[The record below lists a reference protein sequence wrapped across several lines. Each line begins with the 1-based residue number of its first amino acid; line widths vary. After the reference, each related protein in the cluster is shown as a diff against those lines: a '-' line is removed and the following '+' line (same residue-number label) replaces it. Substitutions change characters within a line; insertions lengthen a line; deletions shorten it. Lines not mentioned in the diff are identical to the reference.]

1 MQLVIDIPEEDR
13 ALMGHVSGRPDR
25 GLALLRM
32 GYMVHTYTQSQTQTQ
47 TDPAA
52 IQAAVSVL
60 VSSYAETAAQWQTRW
75 EQQQEDTRELHRTI
89 QEKELRIVQLLE
101 RPHDNKEVEALRQH
115 CQHMGDQATQWELRW
130 STLQT
135 QYLHDVQHTQAENI
149 SLVKQLHDIHA
160 HVEQQVTLRYELQ
173 LQEAKAVAV
182 SQTATLQ
189 TQYQHDLQHTQAEN
203 LSLVKQLH
211 DIHAQVEQH
220 VTLRY
225 ESHLKEA
232 KAAAV
237 SQTAFVHSENERLR
251 AQIAELQSG
260 TAATCLAYL
269 EDKVVKQEQTIALL
283 TSHTRKGQ
291 AGENV
296 VRHVVSQTLTA
307 FEVEHKG
314 HESKSCD
321 VWARKDKVLLVF
333 ESKLKSIITSAD
345 VVKFQRDAAYLHETQ
360 CVSGAMFVSLSCLN
374 IPNMGHFHIEVQNQ
388 IPLMYVA
395 FADMEQAER
404 ELPFFVHTLHTLA
417 QHTLLDRGESSLA
430 DVMEKMAPLLDRLQ
444 KRKQTVEKMRAQH
457 TQSTAVLTSFLI
469 DLEQELKTMTD
480 VLVGMVGRKALP
492 DPADSSEAK
501 TKPSQCVQPLCKK
514 RKLKGTEYCRV
525 HKI

>member
-13 ALMGHVSGRPDR
+13 ALIGHVSGRPDR

-32 GYMVHTYTQSQTQTQ
+32 GYMVHTYTQSQTQRAE
-47 TDPAA
+47 DPAA

-60 VSSYAETAAQWQTRW
+60 VSSYAETATQWQTRW
-75 EQQQEDTRELHRTI
+75 EQQHEETRELRRTL

-101 RPHDNKEVEALRQH
+101 RPHDPTEVEALRQH

-135 QYLHDVQHTQAENI
+135 QY
-149 SLVKQLHDIHA
+149 
-160 HVEQQVTLRYELQ
+160 
-173 LQEAKAVAV
+173 
-182 SQTATLQ
+182 
-189 TQYQHDLQHTQAEN
+189 QHDLQHTQAEN

-211 DIHAQVEQH
+211 DIHAHVEQQ

-225 ESHLKEA
+225 ESHLQEA
-232 KAAAV
+232 KAAAA
-237 SQTAFVHSENERLR
+237 SQTAFVHTENERLR
-251 AQIAELQSG
+251 AQIAELQRG
-260 TAATCLAYL
+260 TAATCVAYL

-307 FEVEHKG
+307 FEIEHKG
-314 HESKSCD
+314 HEAKSCD
-321 VWARKDKVLLVF
+321 VWARKDQLLLVF

-345 VVKFQRDAAYLHETQ
+345 VVKFQRDAAYLRTQ

-395 FADMEQAER
+395 FAEMEQAER
-404 ELPFFVHTLHTLA
+404 ELPFFVHMLHTLA
-417 QHTLLDRGESSLA
+417 QHTQLDKGDSSLA
-430 DVMEKMAPLLDRLQ
+430 DVLEKMAPLLDRLQ

-457 TQSTAVLTSFLI
+457 TQSTAVLTSFLM

-480 VLVGMVGRKALP
+480 VLMGMVGKRALSP
-492 DPADSSEAK
+492 DAPKE
-501 TKPSQCVQPLCKK
+501 TKK
-514 RKLKGTEYCRV
+514 RKGKE
-525 HKI
+525 

>member
-1 MQLVIDIPEEDR
+1 M
-13 ALMGHVSGRPDR
+13 ANTMGATTRR
-25 GLALLRM
+25 
-32 GYMVHTYTQSQTQTQ
+32 HTQ
-47 TDPAA
+47 
-52 IQAAVSVL
+52 
-60 VSSYAETAAQWQTRW
+60 
-75 EQQQEDTRELHRTI
+75 LHRTI

-130 STLQT
+130 S
-135 QYLHDVQHTQAENI
+135 
-149 SLVKQLHDIHA
+149 
-160 HVEQQVTLRYELQ
+160 
-173 LQEAKAVAV
+173 
-182 SQTATLQ
+182 TLQ

-296 VRHVVSQTLTA
+296 VRYVVSQTLTA

-360 CVSGAMFVSLSCLN
+360 CVSGALFVSLCSAN

-457 TQSTAVLTSFLI
+457 TQSPAVLTSFLI

-480 VLVGMVGRKALP
+480 VLMGMVGRKALP